1 MPVRWPAPYESRAE
15 AGPAIPADFRR
26 NGGALQPGAEAHGE
40 PGGTWTKEHDQK
52 PERDHLLRCLGERGF
67 ALLTCRWRALRHITT
82 SPRKIGDIAK
92 AALVLTH
99 FEHTDSRESH

>member
-52 PERDHLLRCLGERGF
+52 PDGGDPQGRLVPADGGGDPPEDGRGVENS
-67 ALLTCRWRALRHITT
+67 CQR
-82 SPRKIGDIAK
+82 
-92 AALVLTH
+92 
-99 FEHTDSRESH
+99 